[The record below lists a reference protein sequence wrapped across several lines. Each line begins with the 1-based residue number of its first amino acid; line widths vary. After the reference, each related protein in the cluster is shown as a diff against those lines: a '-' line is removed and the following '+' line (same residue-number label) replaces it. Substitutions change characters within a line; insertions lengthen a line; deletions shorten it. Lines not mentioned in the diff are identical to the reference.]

1 MASARTLQVG
11 LFTESYAPVVNGVS
25 TSVKTLSQEL
35 EGLGHS
41 PVVVAPH
48 FKGYDDIPGVPVVRL
63 PSWRTVWNPQNPFA
77 YPPLPFWTPAPLR
90 EPGCRFDVVHTQQP
104 FGMGLHGK
112 ATARRLQVPLV
123 STFHTLYTEY
133 AHYFPV
139 VPSPIAHRWLVG
151 VLRGYYT
158 ACDAVIVPSREAGRR
173 LEAIGVP
180 SNLLHAV
187 PTGVDAA
194 APVSPHAIAEV
205 RSTYAIAPDAPILL
219 FVGRLARE
227 KNLEL
232 LFASFADILQTGKFA
247 TPPVLLLAGS
257 GPWRE
262 ACETLARQT
271 GVSEQVRF
279 AGFVSRQ
286 NLPALYSAATVFAF
300 PSPTET
306 QGVVLS
312 EAQSYGLP
320 CVVVE
325 GGGASEFVR
334 DGVDALVVPPNK
346 KAFTRALMDLLSNEP
361 KRAAFAQAARN
372 SDLRPTPAGMA
383 QKILSVYTNARQ
395 NDVSR

>member
-1 MASARTLQVG
+1 MSEKNLRVG

-35 EGLGHS
+35 ERSGHT
-41 PVVVAPH
+41 PVVVAPS
-48 FKGYDDIPGVPVVRL
+48 FKGYDDAPGVSVVRL
-63 PSWRTVWNPQNPFA
+63 PSWKTVWNPQNPFA
-77 YPPLPFWTPAPLR
+77 YPPIPFWTPAPLR
-90 EPGCRFDVVHTQQP
+90 TPDCRFAVVHSQQP
-104 FGMGLHGK
+104 FGMGLHGE
-112 ATARRLQVPLV
+112 ATARRLRVPLV

-139 VPSPIAHRWLVG
+139 VPPAIAHRWLVG
-151 VLRGYYT
+151 VLRGYYN

-173 LEAIGVP
+173 LETIGVRGD
-180 SNLLHAV
+180 LLHVV

-194 APVSPHAIAEV
+194 APVSPNAVAEV
-205 RSTYAIAPDAPILL
+205 RSTYAIVTDAPILL

-232 LFASFADILQTGKFA
+232 LFASFADVLQSGKFP

-262 ACETLARQT
+262 ACETLAQQS
-271 GVSEQVRF
+271 GVSEQTRF
-279 AGFVSRQ
+279 AGFVSRA

-334 DGVDALVVPPNK
+334 AGVDALVVPPRK
-346 KAFTRALMDLLSNEP
+346 EVFTNALMDLLTNEP
-361 KRAAFAQAARN
+361 KRAAFAEAAQN
-372 SDLRPTPAGMA
+372 SDLRPTPANMA
-383 QKILSVYTNARQ
+383 HAIVQIYTQVYR
-395 NDVSR
+395 R